1 MTLKACNQEE
11 IKYIEGYRTKFNQ
24 IVSAFLQQQKNSAW
38 MISCCTHGYASNKYY
53 DDKNEKV
60 PENTGKTV
68 KEAIDEFTFEG
79 KRILSVDLVPWPL
92 NKPCAF

>member
-1 MTLKACNQEE
+1 
-11 IKYIEGYRTKFNQ
+11 
-24 IVSAFLQQQKNSAW
+24 

-92 NKPCAF
+92 NKPCAFWSVTDRISLHKLLNID